1 MWWWWWALTL
11 LAAAAACAWAVLR
24 ALERHRRA
32 PLRGEWVLLVIAHPD
47 DESMFF
53 GPLLGA
59 LRATSCETHVLCLST
74 GDADGLGVT
83 RVREL
88 RRCCRECWG
97 IPESRVSVLNDP
109 GLRDGFGELWATEL
123 VAERTEAAL
132 RGLLRARGDAPAGDR
147 LCGSVVSFDEHGV
160 SGHPN
165 HSATHRGVRSLALS
179 RRAGHVAFFQLE
191 SVPLLRKYLG
201 PLDLPLALAAGSPVL
216 VASTAVLD
224 SFRAMAA
231 HASQFVW
238 YRRLFIVFS
247 RYTFINTL
255 RAM

>member
-1 MWWWWWALTL
+1 MGWGWWWWSLAL
-11 LAAAAACAWAVLR
+11 LAAAMGGAWAALR
-24 ALERHRRA
+24 ALERRRRA

-59 LRATSCETHVLCLST
+59 LRATGADTHVLCLST
-74 GDADGLGVT
+74 GDADGLGAT

-97 IPESRVSVLNDP
+97 IPESRVSVLDEP
-109 GLRDGFGELWATEL
+109 GLRDGFGERWAPEL
-123 VAERTEAAL
+123 VAERTEAAV
-132 RGLLRARGDAPAGDR
+132 RGLLRARGDAA
-147 LCGSVVSFDEHGV
+147 LGSVVSFDEHGV

-179 RRAGHVAFFQLE
+179 RRLGQVAFFQLD
-191 SVPLLRKYLG
+191 SVPMLRKYLG
-201 PLDLPLALAAGSPVL
+201 PLDLPLALATGSPVL
-216 VASTAVLD
+216 VASTALPA
-224 SFRAMAA
+224 SFCAMAA

-247 RYTFINTL
+247 RYTFVNTL
-255 RAM
+255 RAMAV